1 MAAILGAIKG
11 IWRAIVLIGVAVLL
25 PALAWLVASLAD
37 GALGLG
43 FTTIFLAVLALGAV
57 LAVAAIFGAAAEMQ
71 KAHCEAMD
79 EAARERRPEEPA

>member
-25 PALAWLVASLAD
+25 PGLAWLIASLAD
-37 GALGLG
+37 GAFGLG
-43 FTTIFLAVLALGAV
+43 FTTIFLAALGFGAILALAAV
-57 LAVAAIFGAAAEMQ
+57 FGAASELQ

-79 EAARERRPEEPA
+79 QAAREQRPE

>member
-11 IWRAIVLIGVAVLL
+11 VWRAIVLIGVAVLL
-25 PALAWLVASLAD
+25 PGLAWLIASLAD

-43 FTTIFLAVLALGAV
+43 FTTIFLAALGLGAI
-57 LAVAAIFGAAAEMQ
+57 LAVAALFGAASELQ

-79 EAARERRPEEPA
+79 QASREQRPE

>member
-11 IWRAIVLIGVAVLL
+11 VWRAIVLIGVAVLL
-25 PALAWLVASLAD
+25 PGLAWLIASLAE

-43 FTTIFLAVLALGAV
+43 FTTIFLAALGLGAI
-57 LAVAAIFGAAAEMQ
+57 LAVAAVFGAASELQ

-79 EAARERRPEEPA
+79 QPAREQRPE

>member
-71 KAHCEAMD
+71 KVHCEAMD

>member
-11 IWRAIVLIGVAVLL
+11 VWRAIVLIGVAVLL
-25 PALAWLVASLAD
+25 PALAWLIAYLAD

-43 FTTIFLAVLALGAV
+43 FTTIFLAVLGLGAV
-57 LAVAAIFGAAAEMQ
+57 LAVAAVFGAASELQ

-79 EAARERRPEEPA
+79 QTAREQQPE